1 MKSGFIALIGKPNA
15 GKSTLINTL
24 LNKKVAI
31 ATYKAQTTRNSIQGI
46 LNRDNLQ
53 IVFVDTPGIHEAK
66 NYLGS
71 YMNKEAYAQADGAD
85 IIFYLVDATKGLNN
99 EDKEVLN
106 KLFKFDIP
114 VFSTKET
121 FDAMPKHTEKL
132 NSNNIKYFN
141 IAEKF
146 DIKDLEILPFSIPHD
161 AANPCGFTISK
172 QNGQQLSIATDIGH
186 MTNSIVK
193 NLEGSSFILLES
205 NYDTEVLKCC
215 SYPFTLKS
223 RIAGSTG
230 HLSNSM
236 AGKTI
241 SYLSVNGNLQT
252 AMLGHLSKESNFPEL
267 AYQTVVDEI
276 ISNNGNNSLSLSVA
290 SRDNPG
296 KLITL

>member
-1 MKSGFIALIGKPNA
+1 MFNFCSLYSGSSGNSLFVE
-15 GKSTLINTL
+15 TENT
-24 LNKKVAI
+24 KI
-31 ATYKAQTTRNSIQGI
+31 
-46 LNRDNLQ
+46 
-53 IVFVDTPGIHEAK
+53 
-66 NYLGS
+66 
-71 YMNKEAYAQADGAD
+71 
-85 IIFYLVDATKGLNN
+85 LVDVGMSCKKIEEALSEINVEPLSIDAILITHEHSDHIKGMSTIS
-99 EDKEVLN
+99 K
-106 KLFKFDIP
+106 KFDIP

-172 QNGQQLSIATDIGH
+172 QNSQQLSIATDIGH

-276 ISNNGNNSLSLSVA
+276 ISSNGNNSLSLSVA